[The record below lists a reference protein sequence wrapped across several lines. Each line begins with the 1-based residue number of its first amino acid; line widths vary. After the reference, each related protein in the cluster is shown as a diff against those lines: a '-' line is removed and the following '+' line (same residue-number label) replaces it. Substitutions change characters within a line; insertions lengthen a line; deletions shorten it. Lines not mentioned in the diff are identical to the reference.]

1 MSMKPRSR
9 NPYIG
14 PRAFQDGET
23 LYGRDR
29 EVSKL
34 LNLLIAERIVLLYSP
49 SGAGKTSLIQA
60 ALIPEL
66 RAEGF
71 RVFPVIRVGM
81 EPPPDRD
88 LPATT
93 NRYLLSTL
101 LSLEE
106 ELPPDQQISLSELV
120 GIDVTTYLNQ
130 RLADDGEA
138 DGDVLIFD
146 QFEEILTV
154 DPTDQ
159 TAKAEFFVQLGQALR
174 PRNRWVLFA
183 MREEYSAG
191 LDPYVHPIPTR
202 FSTTFR
208 LELLGVKA
216 ARQAMQEP
224 ARQAGVPFQ
233 DAAAVKLLDDL
244 RRVQVQQPD
253 SSTAE
258 RPGTSIE
265 PVQLQ
270 VVCYRLWDNLPDD
283 ATEIRETDIR
293 EAGDVD
299 SALAGY
305 YADRVQVI
313 ADRTSVRE
321 RTIREWF
328 DRQLITEQGI
338 RGQVLR
344 GPDRSQG
351 LENQAIEPLV
361 DAHLVRAE
369 NRRGGTWYELT
380 HDRLIKPVKESNAA
394 WRKEHLSMLQ
404 HQAVLWD
411 SQGRSNGLLLRNE
424 ALEEAEYW
432 AADHQDELISIE
444 RDFLAACQ
452 EARTIAERERRQ
464 ARRIRWLGVISTI
477 IGVIAVIASAVA
489 YYQQVETEKAKIET
503 AVEQERN
510 TQLILNAFELQL
522 ARASM
527 LARMD
532 KYAEA
537 RNVLNESRKLDNSV
551 SADRRHARNVLAWF
565 TDLMGGTP
573 SRIYRGLEE
582 PLLRVAV
589 NPKYQ
594 LLAAVGEKGVVALFD
609 RNNGTLI
616 KHLSGHTTHVQGVVF
631 HPDGDWLATGG
642 HDQQIIVWSLPD
654 GQILRQWSA
663 AGKVYILALSPDGKI
678 LASGGSDKNITLW
691 NPLTGEQLQV
701 LNGHHDDI
709 HGLAFSSDG
718 NLLASA
724 SKDRTAMIWQ
734 LQGESLRYNA
744 TVKHVLT
751 AHTGPLNDV
760 IFHPDGQ
767 ILATS
772 SDDKSIRLW
781 EVALG
786 NPIRV
791 LLGHT
796 NEVNGLVFVQSGDHL
811 VSGSRDRTLRVWDTM
826 TGVTL
831 RVLQGHTGLVAR
843 ITAHAE
849 TVFSASSDG
858 TLMRWDVEQEKIQ
871 QGMRILNVPVNPV
884 AVAIAPDGFS
894 VAVGFLDGTLRLY
907 TLPEGKVIKQ
917 SIATNAKT
925 VYNLAFSP
933 DGKYLV
939 GSFDNG
945 VTLWQITNGHL
956 HTPRTFKTSRDI
968 SSVTFSPD
976 NKYFAF
982 SGYDGR
988 IGIVALDLAKG
999 YLYEAHQGTVHSVN
1013 FENGTQYQYL
1023 LSTGSDGKTRLWKLH
1038 DRRLSP
1044 ADIDFPDT
1052 TSDVLWGVF
1061 SPDGSHIATVGR
1073 DLVVHVL
1080 RVNDGSEEQTLE
1092 GHEDLILRAAFSPD
1106 GRQVATISSDVTVRF
1121 WDISLGTE
1129 LFVLRLPV
1137 NPGRSSPV
1145 WDFDFRC
1152 ITPSTANGE
1161 CWLAIPLIGGKLMLY
1176 NLGQSYN

>member
-253 SSTAE
+253 GSTAE

-464 ARRIRWLGVISTI
+464 ALRIRWLGVISTI

-537 RNVLNESRKLDNSV
+537 RKVLEESRKLDTNI
-551 SADRRHARNVLAWF
+551 SANRRHARNVMLWF
-565 TDLMGGTP
+565 TDLMGGTFSQTYIGAGVP
-573 SRIYRGLEE
+573 IFKVVVS
-582 PLLRVAV
+582 PD
-589 NPKYQ
+589 NK
-594 LLAAVGEKGVVALFD
+594 LLAAVGEKGTVVLFD
-609 RNNGTLI
+609 ADRGDLLDR
-616 KHLSGHTTHVQGVVF
+616 LSGHIDTVWTIVF
-631 HPDGDWLATGG
+631 HPQGQWFATAGD
-642 HDQQIIVWSLPD
+642 DCRIIFWSPSTREKLDVRNTP
-654 GQILRQWSA
+654 
-663 AGKVYILALSPDGKI
+663 GKVYALALSPDGKL
-678 LASGGSDKNITLW
+678 LASGGSDNNITLW
-691 NPLTGEQLQV
+691 DTTQKKALQT
-701 LNGHHDDI
+701 LKGHSGFI
-709 HGLAFSSDG
+709 QGIAFSSDG
-718 NLLASA
+718 RLLASG
-724 SKDRTAMIWQ
+724 STDNTARIWD
-734 LQGESLRYNA
+734 LKTGETR
-744 TVKHVLT
+744 HVLT
-751 AHTGPLNDV
+751 AHTNFLNDV
-760 IFHPDGQ
+760 VFHPNEN

-772 SDDKSIRLW
+772 SDDQSIRLW
-781 EVALG
+781 DTVSGKPL
-786 NPIRV
+786 RV
-791 LLGHT
+791 LSGHT
-796 NEVNGLVFVQSGDHL
+796 NEVNGLVFMESGRWL
-811 VSGSRDRTLRVWDTM
+811 ISASRDRTLRVWDSE
-826 TGVTL
+826 TGVTF
-831 RVLQGHTGLVAR
+831 RVFQGHTALIDR
-843 ITAHAE
+843 ITASAGQI
-849 TVFSASSDG
+849 FSASGDQ
-858 TLMRWDVEQEKIQ
+858 TLKRWDVRREIFRG
-871 QGMRILNVPVNPV
+871 GMQIIDLPGESV
-884 AVAIAPDGFS
+884 ASAIAPDGS
-894 VAVGFLDGTLRLY
+894 HVAVGSADGTVRLY
-907 TLPEGKVIKQ
+907 TLPDARLVWEWPQANVDMLY
-917 SIATNAKT
+917 S
-925 VYNLAFSP
+925 VAFSP
-933 DGKYLV
+933 DSRLLAVSLDRLIKLQKVSDGQLHK
-939 GSFDNG
+939 SFKMPG
-945 VTLWQITNGHL
+945 EV
-956 HTPRTFKTSRDI
+956 SR
-968 SSVTFSPD
+968 VTFSP
-976 NKYFAF
+976 NGKYLACAGF
-982 SGYDGR
+982 DGR
-988 IGIVALDLAKG
+988 ISLVEIAHAKG
-999 YLYEAHQGTVHSVN
+999 SFYNAHDGAVRSVS
-1013 FENGTQYQYL
+1013 FDAKGQCL
-1023 LSTGSDGKTRLWKLH
+1023 LSAGDDGETRLWKFDSWPPKIELLRSFPKVEDAIAWAVFAPDEHRIITAGRDMFLH
-1038 DRRLSP
+1038 ILSVKDGTEELRLEGHTNLILR
-1044 ADIDFPDT
+1044 A
-1052 TSDVLWGVF
+1052 VF
-1061 SPDGSHIATVGR
+1061 SPDG
-1073 DLVVHVL
+1073 
-1080 RVNDGSEEQTLE
+1080 E
-1092 GHEDLILRAAFSPD
+1092 
-1106 GRQVATISSDVTVRF
+1106 QVASVSTDATIRF
-1121 WDISLGTE
+1121 WDLKQGTE
-1129 LFVLRLPV
+1129 LFALRLPA
-1137 NPGRSSPV
+1137 NTGWSDPV
-1145 WDFDFRC
+1145 RDFDFRC
-1152 ITPSTANGE
+1152 ANTSTIRGE
-1161 CWLAIPLIGGKLMLY
+1161 CWLAIPLIRGKLVLY
-1176 NLGQSYN
+1176 HLGQPYD